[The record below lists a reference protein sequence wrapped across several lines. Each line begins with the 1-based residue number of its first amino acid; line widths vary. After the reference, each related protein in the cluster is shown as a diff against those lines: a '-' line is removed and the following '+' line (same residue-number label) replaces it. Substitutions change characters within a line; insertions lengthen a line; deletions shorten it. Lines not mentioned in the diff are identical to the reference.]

1 MSYDSS
7 VNIFDNENVE
17 AVVSVSVEVNEIA
30 WDSMN
35 EFFVSYRHGEYFAD
49 SSFVGESNIADK
61 GVEKSEI
68 EIPLEMFGFENSV
81 FSFFLFL

>member
-1 MSYDSS
+1 
-7 VNIFDNENVE
+7 
-17 AVVSVSVEVNEIA
+17 
-30 WDSMN
+30 MN

-49 SSFVGESNIADK
+49 GSFVGESNIADK

-68 EIPLEMFGFENSV
+68 EIPLEMLGFENSV